1 MKDACCTDN
10 IKHAEDET
18 TTKKKEKQI
27 QIEFFDSSFFPLNK
41 KEFG

>member
-18 TTKKKEKQI
+18 TTKKNKNKFKLI
-27 QIEFFDSSFFPLNK
+27 FWLLLFFPFYK
-41 KEFG
+41 KEFD